1 MLFALLLEEFGED
14 RGATALAGALLIGT
28 MLCANGLQGYLQKR
42 FSLRQVT
49 GLGTVIATCG
59 LLLSAG
65 AQAVWNLSSIKRG
78 EEKLDF
84 EVNIVAH
91 PFLSSSSFLSKRWE
105 NCKGKQ
111 MLWIRSALCK

>member
-1 MLFALLLEEFGED
+1 MQGSVPFGSGED
-14 RGATALAGALLIGT
+14 SESVEEYVPLPGHYFGSGEGSESVDEDVPSPEHSSFIPARHHH
-28 MLCANGLQGYLQKR
+28 
-42 FSLRQVT
+42 
-49 GLGTVIATCG
+49 
-59 LLLSAG
+59 
-65 AQAVWNLSSIKRG
+65 LSSSGLALEKENKEIKRG